1 MTIQEEQ
8 PTSSVYLMILSTL
21 GMAVEYRGIVHSE
34 EQSIELVSNSIIV
47 NLATTCPVQFAVPPP
62 EVNY

>member
-1 MTIQEEQ
+1 MEEQ

-21 GMAVEYRGIVHSE
+21 GMAVEYRVIVHSE
-34 EQSIELVSNSIIV
+34 EQSIVLKVVSHSAV
-47 NLATTCPVQFAVPPP
+47 NISTTCPVQFAVPPP